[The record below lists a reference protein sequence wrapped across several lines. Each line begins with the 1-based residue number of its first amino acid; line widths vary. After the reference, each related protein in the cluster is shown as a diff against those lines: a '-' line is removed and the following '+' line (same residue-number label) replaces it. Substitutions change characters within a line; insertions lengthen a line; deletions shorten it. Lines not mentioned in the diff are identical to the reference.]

1 MYKDS
6 NDLANGEIIV
16 IFRDISKKCERHE
29 RETTAAAAALLGF
42 ATACENKRTVDMYGT
57 PYFDYKVKGKVTDKE
72 GAPVKGIEVGSQDA
86 GPVTSESDG
95 SYELSGREWS
105 FRQTTLTF
113 TDIDG
118 AENGGEFTEKK
129 VTVEFTEA
137 DRRGRARVG
146 TKAPSPAR
154 ASMRRSKRRNKRP
167 QRLPEQKIRPGR
179 ARSDLYCVRLFV
191 YLQNTG
197 CVSAMLK
204 QVWHCTRLSLYLPRW
219 IYSTTISNS

>member
-1 MYKDS
+1 MKEK
-6 NDLANGEIIV
+6 LLL
-16 IFRDISKKCERHE
+16 
-29 RETTAAAAALLGF
+29 AAASLLGF

-118 AENGGEFTEKK
+118 PENGGEFTE
-129 VTVEFTEA
+129 A
-137 DRRGRARVG
+137 DRTGKGEGWYEG
-146 TKAPSPAR
+146 TFS
-154 ASMRRSKRRNKRP
+154 RSGVDAALEKK
-167 QRLPEQKIRPGR
+167 E
-179 ARSDLYCVRLFV
+179 
-191 YLQNTG
+191 
-197 CVSAMLK
+197 
-204 QVWHCTRLSLYLPRW
+204 
-219 IYSTTISNS
+219 

>member
-1 MYKDS
+1 MKEK
-6 NDLANGEIIV
+6 LLL
-16 IFRDISKKCERHE
+16 
-29 RETTAAAAALLGF
+29 AAASLLGF

-118 AENGGEFTEKK
+118 YWAPPTP
-129 VTVEFTEA
+129 TSSITPA
-137 DRRGRARVG
+137 SPPA
-146 TKAPSPAR
+146 TTTAPSGPTR
-154 ASMRRSKRRNKRP
+154 TS
-167 QRLPEQKIRPGR
+167 PGR
-179 ARSDLYCVRLFV
+179 SF
-191 YLQNTG
+191 
-197 CVSAMLK
+197 
-204 QVWHCTRLSLYLPRW
+204 P
-219 IYSTTISNS
+219 

>member
-1 MYKDS
+1 MKEK
-6 NDLANGEIIV
+6 LLL
-16 IFRDISKKCERHE
+16 
-29 RETTAAAAALLGF
+29 AAASLLGF

-86 GPVTSESDG
+86 GPVTSGSDG

-118 AENGGEFTEKK
+118 PENGGEFTEKK

-137 DRRGRARVG
+137 DRTGKGEGWYEGTFSRSGVDAAILSAHWATCSRRIDSTSFERVSLLSSIFFTACTTCG
-146 TKAPSPAR
+146 LLR
-154 ASMRRSKRRNKRP
+154 
-167 QRLPEQKIRPGR
+167 
-179 ARSDLYCVRLFV
+179 Y
-191 YLQNTG
+191 
-197 CVSAMLK
+197 SAMLRI
-204 QVWHCTRLSLYLPRW
+204 VS
-219 IYSTTISNS
+219 SAA

>member
-1 MYKDS
+1 MKEK
-6 NDLANGEIIV
+6 LLL
-16 IFRDISKKCERHE
+16 
-29 RETTAAAAALLGF
+29 AAASLLGF

-86 GPVTSESDG
+86 GPVTSGSDG

-118 AENGGEFTEKK
+118 PENGGEFTEKK

-137 DRRGRARVG
+137 DRTGKGEGWYEGAF
-146 TKAPSPAR
+146 S
-154 ASMRRSKRRNKRP
+154 RSGVDATLEKK
-167 QRLPEQKIRPGR
+167 E
-179 ARSDLYCVRLFV
+179 
-191 YLQNTG
+191 
-197 CVSAMLK
+197 
-204 QVWHCTRLSLYLPRW
+204 
-219 IYSTTISNS
+219 